1 MPRYY
6 SIYIFASIHR
16 ACACKLTFSSRS
28 SCCWTAAAAV
38 LLIWSNREQQ
48 MAPTA
53 EWSVLLEG
61 LPPSSLSLSN
71 HYSESG
77 KILSSSWIANI
88 SFTSSGDVFYYF
100 TVSLIHFLFFSFFY
114 YFHQSYFH
122 HFICFCSHFFTELR
136 PSGRRIDRHV
146 DDHAAKLC
154 PRDWYYYEFIRLKM
168 WVGVGLELIFN
179 FFWIRRRNGSEASWP
194 ARISGLS
201 RRQRADLHVG
211 QFKGDGR
218 DLARRRWITRGAN
231 RNAR

>member
-1 MPRYY
+1 MYVCVEYFMPRYY

-100 TVSLIHFLFFSFFY
+100 TVSLIHLGRFFIFLLFSPIIFSSFHMFLQPFF
-114 YFHQSYFH
+114 H
-122 HFICFCSHFFTELR
+122 
-136 PSGRRIDRHV
+136 G
-146 DDHAAKLC
+146 
-154 PRDWYYYEFIRLKM
+154 
-168 WVGVGLELIFN
+168 
-179 FFWIRRRNGSEASWP
+179 AS
-194 ARISGLS
+194 A
-201 RRQRADLHVG
+201 
-211 QFKGDGR
+211 
-218 DLARRRWITRGAN
+218 
-231 RNAR
+231 